1 MQSLFGE
8 QKSLLSLR
16 GEFGKPPAAVPSSG
30 PGSQMDVGSK
40 GLHML
45 SPPGR
50 PNALPEG
57 GGPESRP
64 CFRLGTQNPVNFF
77 QLCGSVARPIFQCGG
92 PESCHF
98 FQFGLQN
105 PVHFFSCV
113 VQFSVHFFSVGAQNP
128 VPSFRPICRSIYRPF
143 FSSNFFVQ
151 YVRPIFS
158 SNLFVQFFRPKSYP
172 KNPSIF
178 VRPILFSIEMN
189 VL

>member
-77 QLCGSVARPIFQCGG
+77 QCSVARPIFQCGG
-92 PESCHF
+92 PEPRHL
-98 FQFGLQN
+98 FQFGSTESR
-105 PVHFFSCV
+105 PFFQLCGAI
-113 VQFSVHFFSVGAQNP
+113 FHPFFHCEGAD
-128 VPSFRPICRSIYRPF
+128 SRPIFRFGVSESRPF
-143 FSSNFFVQ
+143 FSSNFF
-151 YVRPIFS
+151 P
-158 SNLFVQFFRPKSYP
+158 
-172 KNPSIF
+172 
-178 VRPILFSIEMN
+178 
-189 VL
+189 